1 MINPKRCSGRT
12 RVLLTTADG
21 RLFGQINTQP
31 MAYAAGRF
39 IPAYQIP
46 VTYRLIPA
54 FKRATLQ

>member
-39 IPAYQIP
+39 IPAYLPAIS
-46 VTYRLIPA
+46 YRFIPA
-54 FKRATLQ
+54 FKRATLR